1 MFKVFYDC
9 QAKREVDG
17 VALLA
22 FSRHSAGP
30 SVRETSVN
38 RVLPLLF
45 QLLLLLL
52 LSSSPY
58 CSYCCRC

>member
-22 FSRHSAGP
+22 FSLATRQD
-30 SVRETSVN
+30 RE
-38 RVLPLLF
+38 RVLLLLF
-45 QLLLLLL
+45 TLLPLHLHLLVVLLLLLL
-52 LSSSPY
+52 L
-58 CSYCCRC
+58 

>member
-22 FSRHSAGP
+22 FSLATRQD
-30 SVRETSVN
+30 RE
-38 RVLPLLF
+38 RVLLLF
-45 QLLLLLL
+45 TLLPLHLHLLVVLLLLL
-52 LSSSPY
+52 
-58 CSYCCRC
+58 

>member
-22 FSRHSAGP
+22 FSLATRQDQ
-30 SVRETSVN
+30 E
-38 RVLPLLF
+38 RVLLLLFTLLAPPPPLLF
-45 QLLLLLL
+45 LLVLLLL
-52 LSSSPY
+52 
-58 CSYCCRC
+58 

>member
-30 SVRETSVN
+30 RETERERERSERQPCPAVT
-38 RVLPLLF
+38 VPAAPLSS
-45 QLLLLLL
+45 LLL
-52 LSSSPY
+52 
-58 CSYCCRC
+58 